1 MDIATRLR
9 AARKAA
15 GLKQEQLAHRCG
27 TSFMTISEAERG
39 KSTPRLETIAK
50 FAEAL
55 NVTPEWLAYG
65 IGDGPAA
72 EVA

>member
-1 MDIATRLR
+1 MT
-9 AARKAA
+9 
-15 GLKQEQLAHRCG
+15 QEQLAHRCG
-27 TSFMTISEAERG
+27 TSFMTVSEAERG

-50 FAEAL
+50 FATAL

-65 IGDGPAA
+65 LGEGPTAA